1 MLAWGER
8 TVLFAGQGLPTPRV
22 LGKIGTQL
30 RKRARSQDRAKQTA
44 PPPPPCDLAAWL
56 ATLDPS
62 LGAGAT
68 TYDVCKSRCPYAKD
82 ESSSVPPFFS
92 GVVDFY
98 GSADPVCII
107 STMVHA
113 SHIRT
118 TAYNDCV
125 FIACPR
131 SNTVETMEGDDIVY
145 FREEVYNNKVA
156 LGPGRD
162 KGIAHEG
169 STFAMYNKF
178 KGDDLC
184 GNQMAWRTTRRFS
197 TNAP

>member
-1 MLAWGER
+1 MARALVGGVRDDSHQLLRGCKKKNLTLEAS
-8 TVLFAGQGLPTPRV
+8 L
-22 LGKIGTQL
+22 KITAEPSQL
-30 RKRARSQDRAKQTA
+30 IY
-44 PPPPPCDLAAWL
+44 P
-56 ATLDPS
+56 
-62 LGAGAT
+62 
-68 TYDVCKSRCPYAKD
+68 
-82 ESSSVPPFFS
+82 
-92 GVVDFY
+92 
-98 GSADPVCII
+98 SADPVCII

-145 FREEVYNNKVA
+145 FREEVHNNKVA

-162 KGIAHEG
+162 RGIAHEG

-178 KGDDLC
+178 KAVWTSNFGRRD
-184 GNQMAWRTTRRFS
+184 AVAVTASVRWRGGPSRS
-197 TNAP
+197 TQ